1 LVGSHVVKLF
11 QNQTERRDVHE
22 SRNT

>member
-1 LVGSHVVKLF
+1 LVGSYVVKFF
-11 QNQTERRDVHE
+11 QNQTERRNDHE